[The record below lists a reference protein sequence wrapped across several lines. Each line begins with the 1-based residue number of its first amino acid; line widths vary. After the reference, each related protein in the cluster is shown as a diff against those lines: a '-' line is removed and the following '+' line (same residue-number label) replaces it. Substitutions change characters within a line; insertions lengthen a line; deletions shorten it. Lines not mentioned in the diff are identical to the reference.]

1 MPIARTL
8 RPTARTLTLLGVVA
22 LAAVAALTVVVA
34 PSAAD
39 DNDEPD
45 PIGAQPLS
53 PRGEFTDDVAI
64 QVRDKPDRRPTEVVN
79 FREASHLTVVEI
91 TIQPGAM
98 FPWHT
103 HPGTA
108 LGIIAEGDA
117 DGAFEYIYA
126 DDCVVRPYEKGEV
139 FVDPGG
145 ENVHMARNPST
156 EHETVVMVTFVGVPE
171 EGPLTLPVDPQEGAN
186 LDERCGIERE

>member
-1 MPIARTL
+1 MPLARTL
-8 RPTARTLTLLGVVA
+8 SPTVRTLTIVGVVA

-34 PSAAD
+34 PSAAQD
-39 DNDEPD
+39 SDEPE
-45 PIGAQPLS
+45 PIEAEPLS
-53 PRGEFTDDVAI
+53 PRGGFTDDVAI
-64 QVRDKPDRRPTEVVN
+64 QVRDKPDGRPTEVVN
-79 FREASHLTVVEI
+79 FRDASHLAVVEI
-91 TIQPGAM
+91 TIQPGAK

-126 DDCVVRPYEKGEV
+126 DDCVVRPYEEGEV

-145 ENVHMARNPST
+145 DNVHMARNPSD
-156 EHETVVMVTFVGVPE
+156 EHETVVMVTFVGVPDD
-171 EGPLTLPVDPQEGAN
+171 GPLTLPVDPEEGAA
-186 LDERCGIERE
+186 LDQRCGIER